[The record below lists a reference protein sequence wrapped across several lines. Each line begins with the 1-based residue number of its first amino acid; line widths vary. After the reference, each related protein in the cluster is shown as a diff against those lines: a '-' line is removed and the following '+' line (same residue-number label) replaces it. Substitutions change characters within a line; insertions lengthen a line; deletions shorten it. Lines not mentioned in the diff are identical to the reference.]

1 MKHRVIPLLAFGA
14 TLAGCGDAATAAR
27 TPNDDTVNLRGAAS
41 MGALL
46 AVEDAASRV
55 APALGDRAVG
65 VALASSLDELAASM
79 RRGDA
84 AAALP
89 ASRLARRTLD
99 AYAERAALDD
109 ASDRDVIAMAL
120 DGADRLLVPAAS
132 QQ

>member
-1 MKHRVIPLLAFGA
+1 MKHRVIPLLALGA
-14 TLAGCGDAATAAR
+14 TLAACGDSATSVR
-27 TPNDDTVNLRGAAS
+27 TPNDAAADLRGAAS
-41 MGALL
+41 TGVVL

-55 APALGDRAVG
+55 VPALGDRAVG

-84 AAALP
+84 AAALR
-89 ASRLARRTLD
+89 ASRQARRTLD

-120 DGADRLLVPAAS
+120 DGAERLLVPAAS